1 MGWRPSFKQFTM
13 AEKDTGFIPPHSIE
27 AEQAVLGA
35 IFVDP
40 ACLPEITL
48 ILKRPETFWRTAHQ
62 HIYQA
67 VQQLSSEGHEIDWV
81 SVGEQVRKNG
91 TLDECG
97 GADAL
102 HNYLQEI
109 SHRVPSAY
117 GAERYATIVRDRSL
131 MREIVLR
138 AGDIRA
144 MALDETRTPKD
155 VIERLERDVYE
166 IAAQRYHGETHTI
179 QQLIQQVME
188 QQQHLREWRNS
199 HDGSLLPGLGSGYSV
214 LDSYTTG
221 WKSGELI
228 VVGARPGQ
236 GKTSLLLNLA
246 ENIAWDRM
254 QQREDG
260 RGGVLV
266 FSLEMT
272 ATELVQRVLCSRA
285 EVDLKR
291 VKLAAYT
298 KDEEAQLKQA
308 MGELAQV
315 PLFVDDSFTL
325 NLSEIRSKARRMKE
339 RHDIDAIFV
348 DYLQLVKDNDR
359 LDRHLQIGNIS
370 RGLKALAREL
380 QLPVITAAQLNRGVE
395 QRSSREKRPML
406 SDLRESGSIEQ
417 DADQVILIYRKED
430 EETMATINSEELA
443 AVDLIIAKNR
453 NGPTGDIPFHF
464 HKRTTKFV
472 PAEARPGYHDFKSIP
487 TSQAR

>member
-1 MGWRPSFKQFTM
+1 M
-13 AEKDTGFIPPHSIE
+13 AESETAFVPPHSIE

-40 ACLPEITL
+40 GCLPEITL
-48 ILKRPETFWRTAHQ
+48 ILKRAESFWRTSHQ
-62 HIYQA
+62 HIYA
-67 VQQLSSEGHEIDWV
+67 AIQQLSAEGHEIDWV
-81 SVGEQVRKNG
+81 SVGEQVRKAG
-91 TLDECG
+91 RLDECG

-102 HNYLQEI
+102 HNYLVEI

-131 MREIVLR
+131 MREIILR

-144 MALDETRTPKD
+144 MALDETRSPGD
-155 VIERLERDVYE
+155 VIEKLERDVFE
-166 IAAQRYHGETHTI
+166 IAAQRYHGETHTM

-188 QQQHLREWRNS
+188 QQQKLREWRNS
-199 HDGSLLPGLGSGYSV
+199 NDGTLLPGLTSGYPI

-221 WKSGELI
+221 WKSGEL
-228 VVGARPGQ
+228 VVIGARPGQ

-246 ENIAWDRM
+246 ENIAWDRF
-254 QQREDG
+254 QNREDG
-260 RGGVLV
+260 KGGVLV

-272 ATELVQRVLCSRA
+272 ATELVQRILCSRA

-291 VKLAAYT
+291 VKLAAYSRE
-298 KDEEAQLKQA
+298 EEAQLKHA
-308 MGELAQV
+308 MSELATA

-325 NLSEIRSKARRMKE
+325 NMSEIRSKARRMKE
-339 RHDIDAIFV
+339 RHDIDAVFV
-348 DYLQLVKDNDR
+348 DYLQLVKDQDR

-370 RGLKALAREL
+370 RGLKSLAREL
-380 QLPVITAAQLNRGVE
+380 EIPVITAAQLNRGVE
-395 QRSSREKRPML
+395 QRSSREKKPML

-417 DADQVILIYRKED
+417 DADQVLLIHRKED
-430 EETMATINSEELA
+430 EDTLASINVEELA
-443 AVDLIIAKNR
+443 AVDLIVAKNR

-472 PAEARPGYHDFKSIP
+472 PVDFRHKQDDFRPMP
-487 TSQAR
+487 TSHARE

>member
-1 MGWRPSFKQFTM
+1 M
-13 AEKDTGFIPPHSIE
+13 ADKEGFIPPHSIE

-40 ACLPEITL
+40 GCLPEVSL
-48 ILKRPETFWRTAHQ
+48 ILKRPEVFWRASHQ
-62 HIYQA
+62 HIFRA
-67 VQQLSSEGHEIDWV
+67 IMQLSSEGHEADWV
-81 SVGEQVRKNG
+81 SVAEQVKKAG
-91 TLDECG
+91 AIDECG
-97 GADAL
+97 GSDAL
-102 HNYLQEI
+102 HHYLEEI
-109 SHRVPSAY
+109 SHRLPSAY
-117 GAERYATIVRDRSL
+117 GAERYAGIVRDRSL

-138 AGDIRA
+138 AGDVRA

-155 VIERLERDVYE
+155 VIEKLERDVFE

-188 QQQHLREWRNS
+188 QQAKLREWRNS
-199 HDGSLLPGLGSGYSV
+199 HDGNMLPGLTSGYPV
-214 LDSYTTG
+214 LDGYTTG
-221 WKSGELI
+221 WKAGEL
-228 VVGARPGQ
+228 VVIGARPGQ
-236 GKTSLLLNLA
+236 GKTSLMLNLA
-246 ENIAWDRM
+246 ENIAWDRH
-254 QQREDG
+254 QNREDG
-260 RGGVLV
+260 KGGVLV

-272 ATELVQRVLCSRA
+272 ATELVQRILCSRA

-291 VKLAAYT
+291 VKLAAYSR
-298 KDEEAQLKQA
+298 EEEIALKQA
-308 MGELAQV
+308 MHDMAHV

-380 QLPVITAAQLNRGVE
+380 KVPVITAAQLNRGVE

-430 EETMATINSEELA
+430 EETMASINSEELS
-443 AVDLIIAKNR
+443 AVELLIAKNR

-472 PAEARPGYHDFKSIP
+472 PAEHRPGFSDFRNVP
-487 TSQAR
+487 TNQAR